1 MNRNVNLSGNA
12 LAGLLLGCLLVM
24 SSGCARLA
32 GVTPAPEYF
41 DDIEPF
47 FTLGVPEEPELPPLR
62 TEGLTEDEIN
72 TVRIYRERHRAVVN
86 LTSLSAYR
94 TRFFGTVPASGTGS
108 GFILD
113 RHGVVVTNHHVVEGA
128 QRVVLTLHDGSNYP
142 AQVIGS
148 DPEMDLA
155 VLRFDP
161 QGRNLVTIPMGDSA
175 SLQVGQKVLALG
187 NPFGLEG
194 TLTAGVISALDR
206 PIQLG
211 SGFIIRDL
219 IQSDAAINPG
229 NSGGAAAEFPGRR
242 DRGELDDDFTFSGQ
256 RRNQP
261 GHSLEHGDAD
271 RFPYPQGRAGEPRVD
286 RCRGHRPYAA
296 SRRVGQPACPT
307 GHPDHARHPRWK
319 RGQGGHARWRRR
331 PLRPAWPAPHTGG
344 RRHPGRSERRPRR
357 HGCGAVRQ
365 P

>member
-32 GVTPAPEYF
+32 GVTPVPEYF

-161 QGRNLVTIPMGDSA
+161 QGRNLVTIPMGDM
-175 SLQVGQKVLALG
+175 
-187 NPFGLEG
+187 
-194 TLTAGVISALDR
+194 ISV
-206 PIQLG
+206 
-211 SGFIIRDL
+211 S
-219 IQSDAAINPG
+219 
-229 NSGGAAAEFPGRR
+229 
-242 DRGELDDDFTFSGQ
+242 
-256 RRNQP
+256 
-261 GHSLEHGDAD
+261 
-271 RFPYPQGRAGEPRVD
+271 
-286 RCRGHRPYAA
+286 
-296 SRRVGQPACPT
+296 
-307 GHPDHARHPRWK
+307 
-319 RGQGGHARWRRR
+319 R
-331 PLRPAWPAPHTGG
+331 PLRYSAPSIVAQL
-344 RRHPGRSERRPRR
+344 HP
-357 HGCGAVRQ
+357 Q
-365 P
+365 